1 MEVRHVYLE
10 QNRVADELAKH
21 ALTHQMGLIMID
33 DVPSGLKDKLRED
46 QLGARFQ
53 QRIPANGKKGIIQEA
68 EELEFYV
75 ARRLGATT
83 WSLPGPMTA
92 QIDEARRRSCVQ
104 REPFAVNSIQDLKRC
119 ENLEKEL
126 RSLKLNL
133 AFMNRLQRLV
143 AEPNEGNAWHA
154 DHIIPVY
161 KGADVTAAQ
170 HNERRKERL
179 KAKKHLRN
187 IMRDLKIVV
196 TLVEAFGAGK
206 WQLCNVW
213 TS

>member
-1 MEVRHVYLE
+1 
-10 QNRVADELAKH
+10 
-21 ALTHQMGLIMID
+21 
-33 DVPSGLKDKLRED
+33 
-46 QLGARFQ
+46 
-53 QRIPANGKKGIIQEA
+53 
-68 EELEFYV
+68 
-75 ARRLGATT
+75 
-83 WSLPGPMTA
+83 MTA

-143 AEPNEGNAWHA
+143 AKPNEGNAWHA

-161 KGADVTAAQ
+161 KGGGECLLENMRTLCVACHADVTAAQ

-187 IMRDLKIVV
+187 IMRDL
-196 TLVEAFGAGK
+196 
-206 WQLCNVW
+206 
-213 TS
+213 